1 MNPQPNPKQTPTTG
15 KPAGGTPPQ
24 PQQGQAAPQ
33 PVQPQVLPAV
43 VPQVVYSPQGGAPAF
58 RQRGG
63 SFTSLIFLGLII
75 VGAYLYFADDSLSPR
90 MQTAKKKFLVA
101 VRSAPERISDAFRG
115 KERRVEIMDDLVL
128 SKLRQREIV
137 SQGAEL
143 RKTGNSLPIL
153 RTQWTKVHREYMGDA
168 VQSAIRRCGLKDD
181 RLKGIYEP
189 TYPTDWEFQLRTIL
203 EPVEQA
209 INDQHGDYVPGEE
222 VLAELKRVQIEID
235 GTADEYR
242 KMRRTMTEIINEV
255 REGRYCEF
263 QEGRNA
269 APAGRGAQ

>member
-1 MNPQPNPKQTPTTG
+1 
-15 KPAGGTPPQ
+15 
-24 PQQGQAAPQ
+24 
-33 PVQPQVLPAV
+33 
-43 VPQVVYSPQGGAPAF
+43 
-58 RQRGG
+58 
-63 SFTSLIFLGLII
+63 
-75 VGAYLYFADDSLSPR
+75 